1 MQCAQRR
8 HRHCHC
14 QRCRRIFIRKGT
26 PIFVIHCKCFTIE
39 INSNRSLWNK
49 SYKRALTETTN
60 TNTKKTTHGWQSH
73 FEICFSNWIVSAIN
87 ILWPIWMMWRSMN
100 EGIFFQMRENRMF
113 VSLAFWHEQHHF
125 QYSVRHVLEH
135 EWFETRHHYSKLMSF
150 STILQ
155 MIPFRTCWSIQ
166 KTPADIPFF
175 SMVVERKM
183 LLVILIFEF
192 FFLHRCLCRNMRSY

>member
-39 INSNRSLWNK
+39 INFNRSLWNK

-60 TNTKKTTHGWQSH
+60 TNMKKTTHGWQSH

-87 ILWPIWMMWRSMN
+87 IFMDDVTKYERRNFLPDARKSHVCFA
-100 EGIFFQMRENRMF
+100 GI
-113 VSLAFWHEQHHF
+113 LHEQHHF

-135 EWFETRHHYSKLMSF
+135 EWFETRHHYSKLLSF

-192 FFLHRCLCRNMRSY
+192 FFLHRCLCRDMRSY